1 VQKPERI
8 AAIACYRDRSRRKY
22 EETNMTLIPYVVIY
36 LALLVFAIAVIARFI
51 MWSRLPMHL
60 RWELYPVAHEASR
73 AHYGGSYLEETDWWM
88 KPREKSMV
96 GELKAMIPEIVFL
109 VALKEHNRKLW
120 VRSFPFHFGLYLAA
134 LWAFLMGMHGFLA
147 AVAPALLA
155 GVAGTLLRYAIVASG
170 AAGMVL
176 AIFGAVG
183 LLHRRL
189 SDPELRDFTAPADIF
204 NLLFFIAVFGL
215 TLVTFFTVDRDF
227 SKIRFLV
234 HNLVTFKMEA
244 LPGSGLE
251 NLLPQASLILLGL
264 LMAYI
269 PLTHMSHFVGKY
281 FAYHAIRWNDAPN
294 LRGGKQEAGIQKLLA
309 QPINWSAPHIR
320 GDGKK
325 TWVDAATEEVP
336 K

>member
-1 VQKPERI
+1 
-8 AAIACYRDRSRRKY
+8 
-22 EETNMTLIPYVVIY
+22 MTLISYVVIY
-36 LALLVFAIAVIARFI
+36 LALLVFAIAIIARFI

-73 AHYGGSYLEETDWWM
+73 AHYGGSYLEESEWWT

-109 VALKEHNRKLW
+109 VALKEHNPKLW

-134 LWAFLMGMHGFLA
+134 SWAVLMGIHGFLA
-147 AVAPALLA
+147 AVTPALLE
-155 GVAGTLLRYAIVASG
+155 GVIGTLLKYTIVASG
-170 AAGMVL
+170 AAGIGL
-176 AIFGAVG
+176 AILGAVG

-189 SDPELRDFTAPADIF
+189 TDPELRDFTTPADIF

-215 TLVTFFTVDRDF
+215 TLATFFTVDRDF
-227 SKIRFLV
+227 SKFTFLV

-251 NLLPQASLILLGL
+251 SLLPQASLVLLSL

-281 FAYHAIRWNDAPN
+281 FAYHAIRWKDDPN
-294 LRGGKQEAGIQKLLA
+294 LRGGKEEAVIHKLLA
-309 QPINWSAPHIR
+309 QPIDWAAPHIR

-325 TWVDAATEEVP
+325 TWVDAATEEI
-336 K
+336 KKSKKT

>member
-1 VQKPERI
+1 MP
-8 AAIACYRDRSRRKY
+8 
-22 EETNMTLIPYVVIY
+22 LIPYVVIY
-36 LALLVFAIAVIARFI
+36 LALLVFVIAIIARFI
-51 MWSRLPMHL
+51 LWSRLPMHL

-88 KPREKSMV
+88 KPRENSLV

-134 LWAFLMGMHGFLA
+134 LWAVLMGIHGFLA
-147 AVAPALLA
+147 AVTPALLA
-155 GVAGTLLRYAIVASG
+155 GVAGTLLQYAIVASG
-170 AAGMVL
+170 ALGMGL
-176 AIFGAVG
+176 GIFGAVG

-215 TLVTFFTVDRDF
+215 TLVTFFAVDRDF
-227 SKIRFLV
+227 SKFRFLV

-294 LRGGKQEAGIQKLLA
+294 LRGGEQEAGIQKLLA
-309 QPINWSAPHIR
+309 QPITWAAPHIK

>member
-1 VQKPERI
+1 
-8 AAIACYRDRSRRKY
+8 
-22 EETNMTLIPYVVIY
+22 MTLIPYVVIY
-36 LALLVFAIAVIARFI
+36 LALLVFAVAIIARI
-51 MWSRLPMHL
+51 LLWSRLPMHV

-73 AHYGGSYLEETDWWM
+73 AHYGGSYLEESDWWT
-88 KPREKSMV
+88 KPREKSLV

-109 VALKEHNRKLW
+109 VALKEHNPKLW

-134 LWAFLMGMHGFLA
+134 LWAVLMGIHGLLA
-147 AVAPALLA
+147 AGSPALLE
-155 GVAGTLLRYAIVASG
+155 GVAGTLLKYAIVASG
-170 AAGMVL
+170 AAGMGL
-176 AIFGAVG
+176 AILGAVG

-215 TLVTFFTVDRDF
+215 TLATFFAVDRDF
-227 SKIRFLV
+227 SKFRLLV

-251 NLLPQASLILLGL
+251 SLLPQASLILLGL

-281 FAYHAIRWNDAPN
+281 FAYHAIRWNDTPN
-294 LRGGKQEAGIQKLLA
+294 LRGGKEEAGIHELLA
-309 QPINWSAPHIR
+309 QPITWAAPHIR

-325 TWVDAATEEVP
+325 TWLDAATEEV
-336 K
+336 KK

>member
-1 VQKPERI
+1 
-8 AAIACYRDRSRRKY
+8 
-22 EETNMTLIPYVVIY
+22 MTLIPYVVIY
-36 LALLVFAIAVIARFI
+36 LALVVFAFAIIARFL

-73 AHYGGSYLEETDWWM
+73 AHYGGSYLEETDWWT
-88 KPREKSMV
+88 KPREKSLV

-109 VALKEHNRKLW
+109 VALKEHNPKLW

-134 LWAFLMGMHGFLA
+134 MWAVLMGIHGFLA
-147 AVAPALLA
+147 AVTPALLE
-155 GVAGTLLRYAIVASG
+155 GMAGTLLQYAIVASG
-170 AAGMVL
+170 AAGMGL
-176 AIFGAVG
+176 AILGAVG

-189 SDPELRDFTAPADIF
+189 SDPELRDFTTPADIF

-215 TLVTFFTVDRDF
+215 TLATFFTVDRDF
-227 SKIRFLV
+227 SKFRFLV

-251 NLLPQASLILLGL
+251 SLLPQASLILLGL

-281 FAYHAIRWNDAPN
+281 FAYHAIRWNDEPN
-294 LRGGKQEAGIQKLLA
+294 LRGGKQEAKIHKLLA
-309 QPINWSAPHIR
+309 QPITWSAPHIK

-325 TWVDAATEEVP
+325 TWVDAATEEV
-336 K
+336 KK

>member
-1 VQKPERI
+1 
-8 AAIACYRDRSRRKY
+8 
-22 EETNMTLIPYVVIY
+22 MTLISYVVIY
-36 LALLVFAIAVIARFI
+36 LALLVFAIAIIARFI

-60 RWELYPVAHEASR
+60 RWELYPVAHEAGR
-73 AHYGGSYLEETDWWM
+73 AHYGGSYLEESEWWT

-109 VALKEHNRKLW
+109 VALKEHNPKLW

-134 LWAFLMGMHGFLA
+134 SWAVLMGIHGFLA
-147 AVAPALLA
+147 AVTPALLE
-155 GVAGTLLRYAIVASG
+155 GVAGTLLKYTIVASG
-170 AAGMVL
+170 AAGMGL
-176 AIFGAVG
+176 AMLGAVG
-183 LLHRRL
+183 LLHRRWT
-189 SDPELRDFTAPADIF
+189 DPELRDFTTPADIF

-215 TLVTFFTVDRDF
+215 TLATFFTVDRDF
-227 SKIRFLV
+227 SKFRFLV

-251 NLLPQASLILLGL
+251 SLLPQASLIMLSL

-281 FAYHAIRWNDAPN
+281 FAYHAIRWNDEPN
-294 LRGGKQEAGIQKLLA
+294 LRGGKEEAVIHKLLA
-309 QPINWSAPHIR
+309 QPIDWAAPHIR

-325 TWVDAATEEVP
+325 TWVDAATEEV
-336 K
+336 KKSKKT

>member
-1 VQKPERI
+1 
-8 AAIACYRDRSRRKY
+8 
-22 EETNMTLIPYVVIY
+22 MTLIPYVVIY
-36 LALLVFAIAVIARFI
+36 LSLLVFAIAIIARFI

-73 AHYGGSYLEETDWWM
+73 AHYGGSYFEESEWWT

-109 VALKEHNRKLW
+109 VALKEHNPKLW

-134 LWAFLMGMHGFLA
+134 AWAVLMGIHGFLA
-147 AVAPALLA
+147 AVTPALLE
-155 GVAGTLLRYAIVASG
+155 GVIGTLLQYTIVASG
-170 AAGMVL
+170 AAGISL
-176 AIFGAVG
+176 AILGAVG

-189 SDPELRDFTAPADIF
+189 SDPELRDFTTPADIF

-215 TLVTFFTVDRDF
+215 TLATFFAVDRAF
-227 SKIRFLV
+227 SKFTFLV

-251 NLLPQASLILLGL
+251 SLLPQASLVLLSL
-264 LMAYI
+264 LIAYI

-281 FAYHAIRWNDAPN
+281 FAYHAIRWNDDPN
-294 LRGGKQEAGIQKLLA
+294 LRGGKEEAVIHKLLG
-309 QPINWSAPHIR
+309 QPIDWAAAHIK

-325 TWVDAATEEVP
+325 TWVDVATEEV
-336 K
+336 KRSKKT

>member
-1 VQKPERI
+1 V
-8 AAIACYRDRSRRKY
+8 
-22 EETNMTLIPYVVIY
+22 TLIPYVVIY
-36 LALLVFAIAVIARFI
+36 LALLVFAIAIIARFL

-73 AHYGGSYLEETDWWM
+73 AHYGGSYLEESDWWK

-109 VALKEHNRKLW
+109 VALKEHNPKLW

-134 LWAFLMGMHGFLA
+134 LWAVLMGIHGFLA
-147 AVAPALLA
+147 AVTPALLE
-155 GVAGTLLRYAIVASG
+155 GVAGTLLKYAIVASG
-170 AAGMVL
+170 AAGMGL
-176 AIFGAVG
+176 AILGAVG

-189 SDPELRDFTAPADIF
+189 TDPELRDFTTPADIF

-215 TLVTFFTVDRDF
+215 TLATFFTVDRDF
-227 SKIRFLV
+227 SKFRFLV
-234 HNLVTFKMEA
+234 HNLVTFKMET

-281 FAYHAIRWNDAPN
+281 FAYHAIRWNDEPN
-294 LRGGKQEAGIQKLLA
+294 LRGGKQEAGIHKLLA
-309 QPINWSAPHIR
+309 QPINWAAPHIR

-325 TWVDAATEEVP
+325 TWVDAATEEV
-336 K
+336 KK

>member
-1 VQKPERI
+1 
-8 AAIACYRDRSRRKY
+8 
-22 EETNMTLIPYVVIY
+22 MTLIPYVVIY
-36 LALLVFAIAVIARFI
+36 LALVVFAFAIIARFL

-73 AHYGGSYLEETDWWM
+73 AHYGGSYLEETDWWK
-88 KPREKSMV
+88 KPREKSLV

-109 VALKEHNRKLW
+109 VALKEHNPKMW

-134 LWAFLMGMHGFLA
+134 LWAVLMGIHGLLA
-147 AVAPALLA
+147 AATPALLE
-155 GVAGTLLRYAIVASG
+155 GVAGTLLTYAIVASG
-170 AAGMVL
+170 AAGMGL
-176 AIFGAVG
+176 AILGAVG

-227 SKIRFLV
+227 SKFRFLV

-251 NLLPQASLILLGL
+251 ILLPQASLILLGL

-281 FAYHAIRWNDAPN
+281 FAYHAIRWNDEPN
-294 LRGGKQEAGIQKLLA
+294 LRGGKQEAAIHELLA
-309 QPINWSAPHIR
+309 HPITWAAPHIR

-325 TWVDAATEEVP
+325 TWVDAATEEV
-336 K
+336 KK

>member
-1 VQKPERI
+1 
-8 AAIACYRDRSRRKY
+8 
-22 EETNMTLIPYVVIY
+22 M
-36 LALLVFAIAVIARFI
+36 
-51 MWSRLPMHL
+51 
-60 RWELYPVAHEASR
+60 AHEASR
-73 AHYGGSYLEETDWWM
+73 AHYGGSYLEESDWWT
-88 KPREKSMV
+88 KPREKSLV

-109 VALKEHNRKLW
+109 VALKEHNPKMW

-134 LWAFLMGMHGFLA
+134 LWAVLMGIHGLLA
-147 AVAPALLA
+147 AATPALLE
-155 GVAGTLLRYAIVASG
+155 GVAGTLLTYAIVASG
-170 AAGMVL
+170 AAGMGL
-176 AIFGAVG
+176 AILGAVG

-215 TLVTFFTVDRDF
+215 TLATFFTVDRDF
-227 SKIRFLV
+227 SKFRFLV

-251 NLLPQASLILLGL
+251 SLLPQASLILLGL

-281 FAYHAIRWNDAPN
+281 FAYHAIRWNDTPN
-294 LRGGKQEAGIQKLLA
+294 LRGGKEEAGIHELLA
-309 QPINWSAPHIR
+309 QPITWAAPHIK

-325 TWVDAATEEVP
+325 TWVDAATEEV
-336 K
+336 KK

>member
-1 VQKPERI
+1 
-8 AAIACYRDRSRRKY
+8 
-22 EETNMTLIPYVVIY
+22 MTLISYVVIY
-36 LALLVFAIAVIARFI
+36 LALLVFAIAIIARFI
-51 MWSRLPMHL
+51 MWSRMPMHL

-73 AHYGGSYLEETDWWM
+73 AHYGGSYLEESEWWT
-88 KPREKSMV
+88 KPREKSIV

-134 LWAFLMGMHGFLA
+134 SWAVLMTIHGILA
-147 AVAPALLA
+147 AFAPALLA
-155 GVAGTLLRYAIVASG
+155 GVIGTLLQYAIVASG
-170 AAGMVL
+170 AAGISL
-176 AIFGAVG
+176 AILGAVG

-189 SDPELRDFTAPADIF
+189 SDPGLRDFTAPADIF

-215 TLVTFFTVDRDF
+215 TLATFFTVDRAF
-227 SKIRFLV
+227 SKFTFLV

-251 NLLPQASLILLGL
+251 SLLPQVSLVLLSL
-264 LMAYI
+264 LIAYI

-281 FAYHAIRWNDAPN
+281 FAYHAIRWKDDPN
-294 LRGGKQEAGIQKLLA
+294 LRGGKEEAVINKLLG
-309 QPINWSAPHIR
+309 QPIDWAASHIK

-325 TWVDAATEEVP
+325 TWADAATEEV
-336 K
+336 KRSKKT